1 MRMKKCLF
9 IIISFVLLWL
19 AFLSNY
25 GNCNTFEANKI
36 KPGEFVIEPPT
47 LIALGFEWYV
57 KGDDNHNA
65 SVNVSYRKKGA
76 STWNDALPLL
86 RLNGEQ
92 ITTAPFNYI
101 VPNTFAGSIFD
112 LEPDTEYECRFVMSD
127 PDGVYG
133 QFRKTVTVHT
143 RAEPQPYKGGHV
155 FHVYPPGYKGQKQEP
170 SSEGL
175 LGAYYTGS
183 AHADWYNS
191 FPPRVQ
197 PGDTILVHAGLYKD
211 NRWKYGGGLGT
222 VFTGTYYLTQSG
234 TPEKPIVIKAA
245 GDGEVIF
252 DGDGCYAFFNLE
264 SGNYNYFEGITFRNA
279 DIAIQAGEKNIAGS
293 SGLTVKKCRFENVGI
308 GIHTDYSGSKNFY
321 IADNVFIGRHD
332 PNVLMG
338 WTGKSWEKF
347 PEYPAPTK
355 SNFAVKVYGQGHV
368 VAYNY
373 VANFHD
379 GIDNATY
386 GVPDGYP
393 KEVRDRMPVSIDI
406 YNNDITNV
414 HDNCIET
421 DGAAHNIRVLRN
433 RCFNHAHRALSA
445 QTLFGGPAYFIRNI
459 VYNAPEGGSIKL
471 HANPAGV
478 IFYHNT
484 LCAEVDHMRNASSN
498 IHFRNNLILG
508 QGAYPAIFAVDTY
521 TNYTSSDYNGFR
533 PNPGAE
539 YSFSWNSPPPN
550 ILTDYSKPREARNF
564 KTLQEYSQATGQD
577 KHSILVDYNIFVNVS
592 APQGDQRKVYKAGDF
607 NFQLKSNT
615 VAVDAG
621 VVLPNV
627 NDGFIGKAP
636 DLGALESGLPTPVY
650 GPRP

>member
-1 MRMKKCLF
+1 MKIIKYLF
-9 IIISFVLLWL
+9 LMVFFVFLWL
-19 AFLSNY
+19 VFLSNL
-25 GNCNTFEANKI
+25 GTCNTFEANRI
-36 KPGEFVIEPPT
+36 KPGEFVIEPST
-47 LIALGFEWYV
+47 LIALGFEWYI
-57 KGDDNHNA
+57 KGDDNRNA
-65 SVNVSYRKKGA
+65 IVNVSYRKKG
-76 STWNDALPLL
+76 TVVWKDALPLL

-92 ITTAPFNYI
+92 ITTAPFNYV
-101 VPNTFAGSIFD
+101 VPNKFAGSIFD
-112 LEPDTEYECRFVMSD
+112 LEPDTEYECRFIMSD
-127 PDGVYG
+127 PDGVNG
-133 QFRKTVTVHT
+133 QFRKTVKVRT
-143 RAEPQPYKGGHV
+143 RAEPQPYKGGRV
-155 FHVYPPGYKGQKQEP
+155 FHIYPPGFKGQKQEP
-170 SSEGL
+170 AFEGL
-175 LGAYYTGS
+175 LGTYYTGS

-197 PGDTILVHAGLYKD
+197 PGDTILVHTGLYKD

-222 VFTGTYYLTQSG
+222 VFTGTYYLTRSG
-234 TPEKPIVIKAA
+234 TAEKPIAIKAA

-252 DGDGCYAFFNLE
+252 DGDGCYTLFNLE
-264 SGNYNYFEGITFRNA
+264 AGNYHYFEGITFRNA

-332 PNVLMG
+332 PNILMG

-355 SNFAVKVYGQGHV
+355 SNMAVKVYGQGHV

-393 KEVRDRMPVSIDI
+393 REIRDRMPVSIDI

-414 HDNCIET
+414 HDNCIEA
-421 DGAAHNIRVLRN
+421 DGAAHNIRILRN

-484 LCAEVDHMRNASSN
+484 FCAEVDHMRNASSN

-533 PNPGAE
+533 PNHGAE
-539 YSFSWNSPPPN
+539 YSFSWNSPPLN
-550 ILTDYSKPREARNF
+550 MITDYSKPREARNF

-592 APQGDQRKVYKAGDF
+592 APQGDQRKVYKAIDF
-607 NFQLKSNT
+607 DFQLKSSS
-615 VAVDAG
+615 VAIDAG

-627 NDGFIGKAP
+627 NDSFTGKAP
-636 DLGALESGLPTPVY
+636 DLGALESGLPMPVY